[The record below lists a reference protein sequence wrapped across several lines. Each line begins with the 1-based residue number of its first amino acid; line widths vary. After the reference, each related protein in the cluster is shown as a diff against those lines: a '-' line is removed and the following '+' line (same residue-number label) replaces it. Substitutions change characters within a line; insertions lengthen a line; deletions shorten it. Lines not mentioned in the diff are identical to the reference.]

1 MRPSRQS
8 LLLVTLLARAN
19 SVVSSTELVD
29 AAWSATPPAAES
41 AAVHTAIS
49 RLRQALADLDDNGR
63 GRIVTETHG
72 YSIRVLDGELDVDV
86 FRELVAAAR
95 SQLGDGLPVEAT
107 ATLEKAL
114 GLWRGAALPGM
125 PGWFV
130 DGLRTRLEDSR
141 LSAIEDLTDARL
153 ASGRLDGLVT
163 ELTEWT
169 ERHPLREKLRENL
182 MVAYY
187 RTGRQTDA
195 LRVFQETR
203 RELVEHLGIE
213 PGPELRSIHQRVLA
227 GDPSLLRV
235 SPPRTE
241 PTPPTAVAAVPH
253 QLPMDVAHFVGREA
267 ELAQLDHLAERA
279 GGAAR
284 PPICLIDGGAGIG
297 KTALAVHWAHRAAAG
312 FDGEVYV
319 NLHGFD
325 SAAAPTG
332 SGELL
337 DQVLR
342 AVGVPP
348 SAIPLGKD
356 ERESLY
362 RTTMAD
368 RRLLVVLDNAA
379 DAEQVRPLLPG
390 SGSCLVIVT
399 SRRRLS
405 GLVARDGAVRITLGA
420 LPEDDAAALVRLVV
434 GAVRPDIGGRPLAEL
449 VELCCRIPLALRL
462 AAERITL
469 RRHGTLADLVAEI
482 DGQHTALSALTLP
495 EDPASSLRTVFSWSY
510 STLDE
515 QARRLFRLLGLF
527 PGEHISVPAVGA
539 LVGVDTATA
548 LRLLDALDAMHLL
561 EEIADRRYQLHDLL
575 RDYARERAA
584 LEVTDEEGAQA
595 LVRLAYWYLHT
606 ARTAAN
612 IILPPR
618 RPRRN
623 VAVRNEPGV
632 EPVRF
637 AHYRQAVDW
646 CEAERANL
654 VLIID
659 YCAAHELHEPASQ
672 LPAALWS
679 FFQVRGYLTEWI
691 TTHQRALPSAHAL
704 GPAVEGATLTNLG
717 SAYAEARRFD
727 LAIRYY
733 EDALAIATAAEDDW
747 VIAVSKVNIGEAHR
761 RAGRYRQAVDHY
773 RQAMECAGE
782 LGDTWILAFSLNSMA
797 DVYCSL
803 GDYEQAIEMFQ
814 HVLVIHRGHSDGYR
828 ESRCLKGLG
837 EAYRGA
843 GRYRDAERAYVEAL
857 ELCQAMGNRLDSAR
871 IMHDLGTV
879 QLELGDPAS
888 AESHFRAATELVDQL
903 DDPSKDALR
912 AELVRLPGRPA
923 LPGGAPDGQ
932 A

>member
-1 MRPSRQS
+1 M
-8 LLLVTLLARAN
+8 VALLARAN
-19 SVVSSTELVD
+19 SVVSTTDLVE
-29 AAWSATPPAAES
+29 AAWSGTPPATES

-49 RLRQALADLDDNGR
+49 RLRQALADLDENGR
-63 GRIVTETHG
+63 NRIVTETHG
-72 YSIRVLDGELDVDV
+72 YSIRVLEGELDADS

-95 SQLGDGLPVEAT
+95 TQLAEGQPVEAT

-114 GLWRGAALPGM
+114 GLWRGTALPGM
-125 PGWFV
+125 SGWFV
-130 DGLRTRLEDSR
+130 DGLRARLEDSQ

-153 ASGRLDGLVT
+153 ASGRVDGLVAELT
-163 ELTEWT
+163 ELTG
-169 ERHPLREKLRENL
+169 RYPLREKLRENL
-182 MVAYY
+182 MVACY
-187 RTGRQTDA
+187 RSGRQTDA
-195 LRVFQETR
+195 LRVFQDAR

-213 PGPELRSIHQRVLA
+213 PGPELRRIHQRVLA
-227 GDPSLLRV
+227 GDPDLLHD
-235 SPPRTE
+235 PAPRAA
-241 PTPPTAVAAVPH
+241 PTPPTAVVAVPH
-253 QLPMDVAHFVGREA
+253 QLPVDVAHFVGREA
-267 ELAQLDHLAERA
+267 ELAQLDHLAEQGRD
-279 GGAAR
+279 AAR
-284 PPICLIDGGAGIG
+284 PPVCLVDGGAGIG

-312 FDGEVYV
+312 FEGELYV

-325 SAAAPTG
+325 SAASPTG

-337 DQVLR
+337 DQLLR
-342 AVGVPP
+342 SAGVPP

-362 RTTMAD
+362 RTTMAG

-379 DAEQVRPLLPG
+379 SAEQVRPLLPG

-420 LPEDDAAALVRLVV
+420 LPEDDAAALVRLIV

-449 VELCCRIPLALRL
+449 VELCCRIPLALRV

-482 DGQHTALSALTLP
+482 DGQQTALSALTLA

-515 QARRLFRLLGLF
+515 QAGRLFRLLGLF
-527 PGEHISVPAVGA
+527 PGKHISVPAAGA
-539 LVGVDTATA
+539 LAGVDTATA

-575 RDYARERAA
+575 RDYARERAE
-584 LEVTDEEGAQA
+584 LEVTTAEGGQA
-595 LVRLAYWYLHT
+595 LARLAYWYLHT

-618 RPRRN
+618 RPRRTI
-623 VAVRNEPGV
+623 AVRDEPGV

-654 VLIID
+654 VLMID
-659 YCAAHELHEPASQ
+659 YCAAHDLHVPATQ

-679 FFQVRGYLTEWI
+679 FFQVRGYLTDWI
-691 TTHQRALPSAHAL
+691 TTHQRALPSAHAM
-704 GPAVEGATLTNLG
+704 GSAVEGSTLTNLG

-733 EDALAIATAAEDDW
+733 EDALAIATEAEDDW
-747 VIAVSKVNIGEAHR
+747 VIAVCKVNIGEAHR
-761 RAGRYRQAVDHY
+761 RSGRYQQAVDYY
-773 RQAMECAGE
+773 RQAMVGARQ

-797 DVYCSL
+797 DVFSAL
-803 GDYEQAIEMFQ
+803 GDHEQAIEMFQ
-814 HVLVIHRGHSDGYR
+814 HVLVIHRDHSDRYR

-837 EAYRGA
+837 EAYRGV
-843 GRYRDAERAYVEAL
+843 GRYRDAERSYVEAL
-857 ELCQAMGNRLDSAR
+857 ELCQAMGNRLDAAR

-879 QLELGDPAS
+879 QLELGEAAA
-888 AESHFRAATELVDQL
+888 AEAHFRSATELVDQL

-912 AELVRLPGRPA
+912 AELVRLPTRPA
-923 LPGGAPDGQ
+923 LPGGNL
-932 A
+932 